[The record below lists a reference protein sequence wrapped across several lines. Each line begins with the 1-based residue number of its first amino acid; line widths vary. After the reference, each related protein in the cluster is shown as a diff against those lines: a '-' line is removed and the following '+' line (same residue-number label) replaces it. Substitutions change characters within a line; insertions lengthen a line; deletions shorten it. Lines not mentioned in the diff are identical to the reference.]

1 MTMFQKIRFKKTP
14 LFALIAFVLG
24 FTVLAQNQ
32 PISGQEIP
40 GMATSDT
47 YWSEFIERWK
57 IPGASIAVMK
67 DGRLVY
73 ARGFG
78 YSDLEAK
85 QIVQPDS
92 KFRIASVS
100 KTITSALVLRLVQ
113 EGKLSL
119 ETRVMDVLKDVVPF
133 GGKLGDSRWSQIT
146 VKMLLAHTAGF
157 DTQKTPDPMFRVV
170 DVAKKL
176 NIASPASAND
186 VLRYMMSLPLDFE
199 PGTKYMYSNFGY
211 SVLGRII
218 EKITGQSY
226 GTHAKSVLAQYG
238 IKGMDLG
245 RTLLKDRLPG
255 EVRYYDQSENR
266 QSENRMFKSIFA
278 GSNEPAPFL
287 NGGSWSHEAL
297 DSHGGWVAS
306 SADLLRFSRAVFGP
320 GENRLLT
327 DASVQVMSSK
337 ADLSADNATFYAA
350 LGLRSYPKYAP
361 NALWHDGR
369 LPGTRA
375 LLIHTK
381 DNIDAVAFFNTRVA
395 LEEDGKM
402 FMQAF
407 EHLLAMTK
415 NTIQWPPHDL
425 FKD

>member
-1 MTMFQKIRFKKTP
+1 MFEKIRFKKP
-14 LFALIAFVLG
+14 ALFALIAFVLG

-40 GMATSDT
+40 GVTTSDT
-47 YWSEFIERWK
+47 SWSEFIERWK

-78 YSDLEAK
+78 YSDLETK

-113 EGKLSL
+113 DGKLGL
-119 ETRVMDVLKDVVPF
+119 ETRVQDVLKDVVPF
-133 GGKLGDSRWSQIT
+133 GDKLGDPRWSQIT

-157 DTQKTPDPMFRVV
+157 DAQKTPDPMFRVV

-199 PGTKYMYSNFGY
+199 PGTKYVYSNFGY
-211 SVLGRII
+211 SLLGRII
-218 EKITGQSY
+218 EKVTGQPY
-226 GTHAKSVLAQYG
+226 ATHAKSVLAQHG
-238 IKGMDLG
+238 IKNMDLG
-245 RTLLKDRLPG
+245 RTLLKDRLPA

-266 QSENRMFKSIFA
+266 QPENRMFKSIFG
-278 GSNEPAPFL
+278 GSNETAPYL
-287 NGGSWSHEAL
+287 NGGSWSHETL
-297 DSHGGWVAS
+297 DSAGGWVAS

-320 GENRLLT
+320 GENRLLS
-327 DASVQVMSSK
+327 DASVQVMSAK
-337 ADLSADNATFYAA
+337 ADLSADDATFYAA

-369 LPGTRA
+369 LPGSRA

-395 LEEDGKM
+395 VEEDGKM
-402 FMQAF
+402 FIQAF
-407 EHLLAMTK
+407 EQLYAMTK
-415 NTIQWPPHDL
+415 NTIEWPTHDL